1 MTDPTPSERA
11 ARRRLINMGEGIAV
25 GALLISAL
33 GLWHEWRKDEA
44 KPAPTAV
51 IERQATVPLAL
62 RGRVD
67 DGGKALLISAV
78 EPGHALDSLT
88 LAIAGK
94 PPITL
99 GSDGRLAAS
108 DLEAAVPPPTKDQRA
123 GSVRIKIAARYVE
136 AGKDRR
142 GGGNYLLSYRW
153 EGGGLFGGRSLRLTR
168 FSRG

>member
-11 ARRRLINMGEGIAV
+11 ARRRLINLGEGVAV
-25 GALLISAL
+25 AALIISAL
-33 GLWHEWRKDEA
+33 GLWNSWRGDNA

-51 IERQATVPLAL
+51 IERKEVVPLAL

-78 EPGHALDSLT
+78 EAGHSLDSLT
-88 LAIAGK
+88 LNIAGK
-94 PPITL
+94 SPIAL
-99 GSDGRLAAS
+99 GSDGRLSAS
-108 DLEAAVPPPTKDQRA
+108 DIEAAVPPPIKGQRN
-123 GSVRIKIAARYVE
+123 GTIKVKIAARYVE

-153 EGGGLFGGRSLRLTR
+153 ESGGPFGGRSLRLTG